1 MVSAGMTGIRPAVA
15 GMVGASA
22 VHIVILTFTGYEISK
37 LLNNLPQIDWFSV
50 VLAVACFI
58 LLLRNKVSPVLLIVI
73 SASVGLLWRI
83 ISQTIF

>member
-1 MVSAGMTGIRPAVA
+1 MTGTSGSR

-50 VLAVACFI
+50 VLAVPALFAFAQGI
-58 LLLRNKVSPVLLIVI
+58 PVRL
-73 SASVGLLWRI
+73 
-83 ISQTIF
+83 